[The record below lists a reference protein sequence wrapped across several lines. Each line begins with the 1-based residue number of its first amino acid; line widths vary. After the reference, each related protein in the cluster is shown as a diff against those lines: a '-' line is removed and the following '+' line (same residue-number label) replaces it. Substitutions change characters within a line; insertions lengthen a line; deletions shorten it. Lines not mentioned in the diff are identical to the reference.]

1 MTKRVSLRSA
11 LSAREPLLNP
21 GRDSSSGPEGVR
33 RARFAEV
40 AGGTTADIAAVCCC
54 CPCGLV
60 NLVVLA
66 VYKLPAG
73 ICRKAIRSKRRRRLM
88 KSGDWPVRHCS
99 CADSELQIH
108 TITSP
113 SAVAAALESDKE
125 VVELEKEMW
134 DRFYGAGFWRSP
146 SQRSEVSQISGI

>member
-1 MTKRVSLRSA
+1 MTKRISLRSPG
-11 LSAREPLLNP
+11 SGREPLLNP
-21 GRDSSSGPEGVR
+21 ARDSSSGPEAVR
-33 RARFAEV
+33 KARFAEV

-73 ICRKAIRSKRRRRLM
+73 ICRKAIRSKRRRKMM
-88 KSGDWPVRHCS
+88 KNGMWPVRHCS
-99 CADSELQIH
+99 CPDSELQIH
-108 TITSP
+108 PISSP
-113 SAVAAALESDKE
+113 SAVAAALESDNE

-146 SQRSEVSQISGI
+146 SQRTEVSQISGA